1 MSAREIKSMRIK
13 GSADCMI
20 LTTGFSKRML
30 EMKRFIPTGG
40 VEAPIC
46 RLVRKMIP
54 RWIGW
59 IP

>member
-1 MSAREIKSMRIK
+1 
-13 GSADCMI
+13 MI
-20 LTTGFSKRML
+20 LITGFSKRML
-30 EMKRFIPTGG
+30 EMNRLIPTGG

-46 RLVRKMIP
+46 RLVRNMIP